1 MNFEHIL
8 IIIWYYYIRVIKTI
22 IIIVIRVIINFEQ
35 NIYVKEF
42 LWRIFSNKISFL
54 IRQKSIVK
62 SIMKAFIMT
71 IECSNLPGCLSDKF
85 VIQNSWVLHF
95 DSIFNPAMRYSI
107 RWVSD
112 IPWNLW
118 QNEIFFLHPIT
129 DDIFPVKSG
138 ILFFQVHPQI
148 LSNASNFHFELIF
161 HWLKSEKV
169 VSKTGETYVIEK
181 YPDNSSDFLNLNCF
195 FYCCLLVETQR
206 RLTNQRF

>member
-1 MNFEHIL
+1 MMNFEHIL
-8 IIIWYYYIRVIKTI
+8 IIIWYYYIRVIKT

-107 RWVSD
+107 R
-112 IPWNLW
+112 
-118 QNEIFFLHPIT
+118 
-129 DDIFPVKSG
+129 
-138 ILFFQVHPQI
+138 
-148 LSNASNFHFELIF
+148 
-161 HWLKSEKV
+161 
-169 VSKTGETYVIEK
+169 
-181 YPDNSSDFLNLNCF
+181 
-195 FYCCLLVETQR
+195 
-206 RLTNQRF
+206 